1 MFTDWESQILRR
13 GKIYNFVLTCLLNQ
27 NLSIFQGKHRWSG
40 NFEGPL
46 EVGWMLRICDEIL
59 RGKKL
64 KNLRANISKYT
75 KIQISGSRY
84 FENLNPENV
93 KIILQVVLTCSCS
106 VKNLQLKVKSRF
118 TYVSLTSFLVFVN
131 FPYPPCFERV

>member
-1 MFTDWESQILRR
+1 M
-13 GKIYNFVLTCLLNQ
+13 YVLNQ

-64 KNLRANISKYT
+64 KNLRANISTLPEIHKNPDFGIPIFR
-75 KIQISGSRY
+75 KFESRKCQ
-84 FENLNPENV
+84 N
-93 KIILQVVLTCSCS
+93 
-106 VKNLQLKVKSRF
+106 
-118 TYVSLTSFLVFVN
+118 
-131 FPYPPCFERV
+131 